1 MVDYHTF
8 ISDAVSGLPSKTY
21 EARQAL
27 YQRVRTALRT
37 RVGNRDPA
45 LSEADL
51 AKEHSAFE
59 AAIRK
64 VETEVLF
71 GEMRR
76 DQEEYVALSVHK
88 KLILTAKQFERS
100 VRDSFNNNN
109 VKIIRDRLR
118 AKTHAP
124 DETTPDKDQ
133 ARKIARVRSGKLVPT
148 KADVAAFV
156 QMTQFTARNV
166 GRRFLPIFSKRS

>member
-1 MVDYHTF
+1 MTDYDTV
-8 ISDAVSGLPSKTY
+8 ICDAVSGLPSKTY
-21 EARQAL
+21 EARRAL
-27 YQRVRTALRT
+27 YERARTALRT
-37 RVGNRDPA
+37 TLGNRDPT
-45 LSEADL
+45 LSEAEL

-71 GEMRR
+71 SEMRR

-100 VRDSFNNNN
+100 VRVSFNNN

-118 AKTHAP
+118 VKTHAP
-124 DETTPDKDQ
+124 DETISNKYRT
-133 ARKIARVRSGKLVPT
+133 RKIARVRPGKLVPT

-166 GRRFLPIFSKRS
+166 GRRFLPIFSKKS